1 MSETVIYN
9 TFRASQTLR
18 YTSNLKPSRTLDVFV
33 VSRFLGGG
41 NDLKSLPSLKEGR
54 ERLTQQGLVY
64 IIGSLGLVLFMSGY
78 ISEKGSL
85 FPLKY
90 IVTKY
95 TG

>member
-9 TFRASQTLR
+9 TFRASQTLC

-33 VSRFLGGG
+33 VSRFLDGG

-78 ISEKGSL
+78 ISEKGRL
-85 FPLKY
+85 FALKY
-90 IVTKY
+90 IVTKC